1 MKKPIVFF
9 IYSLFLISAKAQIT
23 KGNWMVGGSASFL
36 TSKIV
41 GTAPNTASGN
51 QNSLNINPGIGYFF
65 INKFAGGIRVL
76 INYENVGVGSS
87 RISSTQYS
95 LGPFARYYFL
105 PKEKQV
111 NIFSEVDYSYTVPA
125 PHSQN
130 QNSDGYII
138 ELGTAVYFN
147 TSVGL
152 EFTLQY
158 ANSKSNIGISKT
170 FQIGLGFQIHLEKV
184 DK

>member
-1 MKKPIVFF
+1 MKKTI
-9 IYSLFLISAKAQIT
+9 LFLLYPLFFISAKAQLT
-23 KGNWMVGGSASFL
+23 KGNWMVGGSASFV
-36 TSKIV
+36 TNKSN
-41 GTAPNTASGN
+41 GTTTNTVSFT

-76 INYENVGVGSS
+76 IKSENLATGSI
-87 RISSTQYS
+87 RNKTTDYS
-95 LGPFARYYFL
+95 IGPFARYYIL

-111 NIFSEVDYSYTVPA
+111 NIFSEVDYSYSIQA
-125 PHSQN
+125 PHVQN
-130 QNSDGYII
+130 QNSSGYII

-158 ANSKSNIGISKT
+158 ANSKTNSNISKT
-170 FQIGLGFQIHLEKV
+170 FQIGVGFQIHLEKE